1 MQLILIYDIVH
12 DGTRTKVSN
21 LCLDYGLDRIQ
32 FSAFEG
38 QLKRT
43 QQEALML
50 QIKKVLTGK
59 EGEVR
64 LIPISQS
71 EWAGQL
77 MVRNVVQGEVK
88 P

>member
-50 QIKKVLTGK
+50 QVKKVLTGR

-64 LIPISQS
+64 LIPINQS